1 MPGKQ
6 TIYPF
11 VVSMTGAEWDAII
24 NNLNG
29 SEQMPDS
36 MLDQLLK
43 KSLVVLNEASK
54 PRLYDPVAECVRFVS
69 LAKAVAAVECPSAVE
84 NSSAINIFFLGDRH
98 MVATR
103 QLDGSR
109 VDFML
114 SEADE
119 TPLELLMILAQEVT
133 APGECREEFLP
144 DEKLPPELLGQNIP
158 LFRVTLQ
165 LENVPNSQKVFAL
178 MPRNGGGCWLFRSTS
193 LGARQGSS
201 TAMLAKLRSYLTPEL
216 EQIRKC

>member
-29 SEQMPDS
+29 SEQMPDP
-36 MLDQLLK
+36 MLEQLLK
-43 KSLVVLNEASK
+43 KNLVVLNEANK
-54 PRLYDPVAECVRFVS
+54 PRLYDPVADCVSFVS
-69 LAKAVAAVECPSAVE
+69 LAKAVGAVECPSAAE
-84 NSSAINIFFLGDRH
+84 HDSAIHIFFLENRH

-119 TPLELLMILAQEVT
+119 TPLELLMILAQEAT
-133 APGECREEFLP
+133 APGECREEFVP
-144 DEKLPPELLGQNIP
+144 DEKLPPELLEQNTP
-158 LFRVTLQ
+158 LFRITLQ
-165 LENVPNSQKVFAL
+165 LENVPNSQKIFAL

-193 LGARQGSS
+193 PGARQGNS
-201 TAMLAKLRSYLTPEL
+201 AALLAKLRRFLTSEL
-216 EQIRKC
+216 EEIKKH